1 MYCYGNNACVIHN
14 FVLYNERGKIMLQ
27 EKDVEITIRLSEE
40 EHRRMK
46 WIADKLQLSLSE
58 TFTSLI
64 PNVRLPDA
72 KVVSESNEIVSAAPD
87 DLVPVIKGF
96 DRKELLKKVDKIYE
110 KKAGITLAREIKK
123 QLIEKI
129 ESDDKQLMLDVET
142 YRRLSRWCHPRRYTD
157 REKNIQPLAEEIS
170 ILVFGKIIDRIN
182 T

>member
-1 MYCYGNNACVIHN
+1 MHN
-14 FVLYNERGKIMLQ
+14 FVLCNEKGKIMLQ
-27 EKDVEITIRLSEE
+27 EKNFEITIRLSTE

-72 KVVSESNEIVSAAPD
+72 KVVSESDEIVSAAPD

-96 DRKELLKKVDKIYE
+96 NRKKLIEAVDAIYK

-123 QLIEKI
+123 QLVEKI
-129 ESDDKQLMLDVET
+129 EPDTEPLKLDVDT

-170 ILVFGKIIDRIN
+170 KLIFGKVIDRIN